1 MAESRLVRLTSFNG
15 AVARKLPVIR
25 ETVGHLRDLP
35 RYRQILSS
43 LVRYGYQDVVAALHL
58 EGIVR
63 PIERVALGSDVPPQ
77 DRARRLR
84 LVCED
89 LGPTFV
95 KLGQLLSTRP
105 DLLPESYTN
114 ELAALRD
121 DVRPFSFAQ
130 VETILR
136 EEYKQPLTEV
146 FASIDEVPV
155 ASASI
160 SQVHRAVVRGEGS
173 SRSRYGGPT
182 SPRW

>member
-1 MAESRLVRLTSFNG
+1 MSQQS
-15 AVARKLPVIR
+15 VIR

-35 RYRQILSS
+35 RYRQILAS
-43 LVRYGYQDVVAALHL
+43 LVRYGYQDVVSALHL

-63 PIERVALGSDVPPQ
+63 PLERAALGDEVPPQ

-84 LVCED
+84 MVCED

-105 DLLPESYTN
+105 DLLPEAYTT

-121 DVRPFSFAQ
+121 DVRPFPFEEAE
-130 VETILR
+130 VILAEDYGR
-136 EEYKQPLTEV
+136 PPAEV
-146 FASIDEVPV
+146 FAAVDPVPT

-160 SQVHRAVVRGEGS
+160 SQVHRATLHDGRRIALKIRRPGIDKVVQADLDILKNLAQLA
-173 SRSRYGGPT
+173 
-182 SPRW
+182 